1 MQQSVVGMVIF
12 LYIFISAAL
21 LIFNI
26 VYMLSAD
33 AKRSVMEHRIHR
45 EMEEQWQVTRDIRT
59 RVSRYYQNRLYRKLR
74 NADGLLV
81 FAEALER
88 NQDRI
93 SEEDAAGYI
102 CACRN
107 AIFDAAEIYRK
118 KPAMERALFAYFIS
132 MLPRKAAEEYRR
144 MGEIFLSYL
153 DRSTV
158 YCRENVLQA
167 LYRLGN
173 EDALIQALRLF
184 QENGWY
190 HDSKLISDGMAE
202 FRGDKAALARRLW
215 NQTWDDEMKAAL
227 IRFMSRL
234 DEDMTDLVLPEL
246 TAGHYE
252 ARFAAARYFGVHISR
267 KAEPALLEILWE
279 DEGVAAAAAQ
289 ALGSYPGEETK
300 QALKQALRSRN
311 WHVRRNAAKS
321 LMRMELSEK
330 EIAELRTDEDR
341 YAREMFVYVLEGRG
355 EAEC

>member
-1 MQQSVVGMVIF
+1 MQQSVVSMVIF

-26 VYMLSAD
+26 VYMLSTGIK
-33 AKRSVMEHRIHR
+33 KRVMKYKIRR

-59 RVSRYYQNRLYRKLR
+59 RVNRYYQKRLYRKIR

-81 FAEALER
+81 FAEALEK

-93 SEEDAAGYI
+93 SEADMAEYI
-102 CACRN
+102 CTCRN
-107 AIFDAAEIYRK
+107 VIFDAAELYRK

-132 MLPRKAAEEYRR
+132 VLPGEAAAEYRR
-144 MGEIFLSYL
+144 LGEIFLSYL
-153 DRSTV
+153 DQSTV

-173 EDALIQALRLF
+173 EDALIQALRIF
-184 QENGWY
+184 QENSWH
-190 HDSKLISDGMAE
+190 HDPKLISDGLAE
-202 FRGDKAALARRLW
+202 FRGDKAALAKRLW
-215 NQTWDDEMKAAL
+215 NQAWDDQMKAAL

-252 ARFAAARYFGVHISR
+252 ARFAAARYFAVHISR
-267 KAEPALLEILWE
+267 KAEPVLLEILRKG
-279 DEGVAAAAAQ
+279 EGAAVAAAQ
-289 ALGSYPGEETK
+289 ALGSYPGEGPK

-311 WHVRRNAAKS
+311 WHVRRNAAES

-330 EIAELRTDEDR
+330 EIAELSTDEDK
-341 YAREMFVYVLEGRG
+341 YAREMFIYVLEGRG
-355 EAEC
+355 ETA